1 MKARFGLIAGVLS
14 TVLLAASSAS
24 ASVILTYTGQD
35 FTHVMGSYTTSDHLT
50 GTIDLSSP
58 LGDNLNFAAVT
69 PTSFSFSDGQQTLT
83 QADTFTTEMF
93 EFSTDSSGTI
103 TGWLVDLEVG
113 PNHGILTAG
122 FESAL
127 TFPTVDAGLLNSDN
141 GGGNLGDPGC
151 WEGQT
156 CVATTVPEPLTLS
169 LFGAGLA
176 GVVAMR
182 RRKKKAV

>member
-1 MKARFGLIAGVLS
+1 MKAGFGLIAGVLS
-14 TVLLAASSAS
+14 AVLLAASSAS
-24 ASVILTYTGQD
+24 ANVILTYIGQD
-35 FTHVMGSYTTSDHLT
+35 FTIVHGSYTTSDHLT
-50 GTIDLSSP
+50 GTIDLTSP

-83 QADTFTTEMF
+83 QADTFTTETF
-93 EFSTDSSGTI
+93 QFSTDSSGII

-122 FESAL
+122 FDSAL

-141 GGGNLGDPGC
+141 GGGNLGHPGC

-156 CVATTVPEPLTLS
+156 CVATTVPEPLTFS
-169 LFGAGLA
+169 LFGAGLMGA
-176 GVVAMR
+176 IVM
-182 RRKKKAV
+182 RRKKRAV